1 MVGKAQLCALSE
13 KDVES
18 RSLVNRIQ
26 NPSSSVFLALLD
38 ILLIQSDLRQSNIRI
53 KRQKVRQT
61 SENKQTLESKQTSE
75 ISIDL
80 DISQTAHLSFGMH
93 FVTKLIVDN
102 FPALQTHEHP
112 PSTHSTPGLSVAP
125 ALNTTT
131 ITPVKVKSKR
141 GKSKRQSKPR
151 VVSNASV
158 ANPIQDSAG
167 GARVWASYAKASD
180 MFANILIRHVIS
192 SIWPDGIT
200 LDWVEGRKGD
210 TELVWSSKYI
220 PSPDRHVTPSLLP
233 PLYFSRFPTS
243 YQHVQS

>member
-1 MVGKAQLCALSE
+1 
-13 KDVES
+13 
-18 RSLVNRIQ
+18 VNRIQ
-26 NPSSSVFLALLD
+26 NQSRSVFLALLD
-38 ILLIQSDLRQSNIRI
+38 IFLMQSDLRQSNICV

-61 SENKQTLESKQTSE
+61 SDNKQTLESKQTSE
-75 ISIDL
+75 ISVDL
-80 DISQTAHLSFGMH
+80 DMSQTTHLSFGMH
-93 FVTKLIVDN
+93 FVAKLIVDIS
-102 FPALQTHEHP
+102 PALHTHEPP
-112 PSTHSTPGLSVAP
+112 PSTHSTPGLSITP

-131 ITPVKVKSKR
+131 TTTTTAKVKSKHGKSKRGKSKRGKSKR
-141 GKSKRQSKPR
+141 GKSKRQSKLR

-158 ANPIQDSAG
+158 ANPNQDSAG
-167 GARVWASYAKASD
+167 GARVWASNEKASD

-233 PLYFSRFPTS
+233 RLYFSRFPTS
-243 YQHVQS
+243 YQRVQS